1 METSNDNFEIS
12 VRPPFFKTAL
22 EKAALVTG
30 VLIVFTM
37 LLYLLDLHHSRWIA
51 SISFILMLVLVF
63 SFAKSY
69 AQSARTE
76 VFTYGQA
83 FRFLMAIFFLSA
95 LMSAVFNYIYF
106 LYIAPET
113 IDMAIEEAYENL
125 MKSGMSEEK
134 AMEIMGMQMMWMN
147 PLSFAATAAI
157 STVLFGLLASLVM
170 AVFIK
175 QEPKSL

>member
-1 METSNDNFEIS
+1 METTNENIEITA
-12 VRPPFFKTAL
+12 RPPFFKTAL
-22 EKAALVTG
+22 EKAAVVTG
-30 VLIVFTM
+30 VLIAFTM
-37 LLYLLDLHHSRWIA
+37 ILYLLELHHNRWVA
-51 SISFILMLVLVF
+51 STSFILMLVLVF
-63 SFAKSY
+63 SFGRSY
-69 AQSARTE
+69 ALSARKE

-157 STVLFGLLASLVM
+157 STVLFGMLLSLIM